1 MKMLIKGLT
10 TGVISMLLV
19 VSAHAEKLTMEQV
32 LQQVMDHYPSLKVAS
47 IQLERARQ
55 ETKKVESQ
63 LGWQLGSQAAFARD
77 MSTFGILSD
86 KLSLSANL
94 NKQLSSGDSIS
105 VNAAISEDD
114 AESSFS
120 PTTLPN
126 PSTSTNLD
134 LNYRMPLAKG
144 SDNPAYSQGLVQ
156 AEAGVVLAEAQKQ
169 AQYDQMASQ
178 IIELYL
184 AAAGTQARLN
194 NLQQSIQRSRRL
206 QAYIKDRYNLGVAEE
221 QDLLQVA
228 AQLRSS
234 EAEYHSLEMAWQ
246 QQLISMNR
254 LMGRT
259 WDKPF
264 EPVISTQ
271 AEDIE
276 VKNEQMLEQVKQH
289 SPALKNSLGRLKLA
303 DSAIASSRDAREDQ
317 MDLVMFIG
325 QKSLTGDV
333 VAGDYDESETVGGVR
348 FEFGHGMDKS
358 GFDAALY
365 QAQLDRNTA
374 LQEQKQAL
382 EDLQYDLSSLLAEIR
397 TGKIALEAFRKSV
410 SSEEAKMDEA
420 VERYRTGRTDTDQL
434 IQFESQLAGAELA
447 LELQRIELARRYNKL
462 GLLRGLLWNNIRIA
476 DYQPENGE
484 QQ

>member
-10 TGVISMLLV
+10 TGVISLLLV
-19 VSAHAEKLTMEQV
+19 VSAHAEKLTVEQV
-32 LQQVMDHYPSLKVAS
+32 LQQVMDHYPSIKVAS

-77 MSTFGILSD
+77 MSAFGILSD

-94 NKQLSSGDSIS
+94 SKQLSSGDSIS
-105 VNAAISEDD
+105 VNAAISDDD

-120 PTTLPN
+120 PALPN

-178 IIELYL
+178 IIELHL

-194 NLQQSIQRSRRL
+194 NIQQSIQRSRRL
-206 QAYIKDRYNLGVAEE
+206 QDYIKDRYNLGVAEE
-221 QDLLQVA
+221 QDLLQVK

-271 AEDIE
+271 AEDIKE
-276 VKNEQMLEQVKQH
+276 KNEQMLEQVKQH

-333 VAGDYDESETVGGVR
+333 VAGDYDESGTVGGVR

-374 LQEQKQAL
+374 LEEQKQAL
-382 EDLQYDLSSLLAEIR
+382 EDLQYDLYSLLAEIR
-397 TGKIALEAFRKSV
+397 TGKIALEAFSKSV
-410 SSEEAKMDEA
+410 SSEQAKLKEA

-462 GLLRGLLWNNIRIA
+462 GLLRGLLWNKIRLA

>member
-10 TGVISMLLV
+10 TGIFSLLLV
-19 VSAHAEKLTMEQV
+19 LSAHAEKLTMEQV

-94 NKQLSSGDSIS
+94 SKQLSSGDSIS
-105 VNAAISEDD
+105 VNAAISDDD

-120 PTTLPN
+120 PAFPN

-178 IIELYL
+178 IIELHL

-206 QAYIKDRYNLGVAEE
+206 EDYIKDRYNLGVAEE
-221 QDLLQVA
+221 QDLLQVK

-271 AEDIE
+271 ADDIE

-289 SPALKNSLGRLKLA
+289 SPALKNSLGQLKLA

-325 QKSLTGDV
+325 QKTLTGDV
-333 VAGDYDESETVGGVR
+333 VAGDYDESGTVGGLR

-365 QAQLDRNTA
+365 QAQLDRNAA

-382 EDLQYDLSSLLAEIR
+382 EDLQYDLFSLLAEIR
-397 TGKIALEAFRKSV
+397 TGKIALEAFKKSV
-410 SSEEAKMDEA
+410 SSEQAKLKEA

-462 GLLRGLLWNNIRIA
+462 GLLRGLLWSNIRLA

>member
-1 MKMLIKGLT
+1 MKMLIKGMA
-10 TGVISMLLV
+10 TGIFSMLLV
-19 VSAHAEKLTMEQV
+19 LSAHAEKLTMEQV
-32 LQQVMDHYPSLKVAS
+32 LQQVMDHYPSIKVAS

-94 NKQLSSGDSIS
+94 SRQLSSGDSIS
-105 VNAAISEDD
+105 VNAAISDDD

-120 PTTLPN
+120 PALPN

-184 AAAGTQARLN
+184 SAAGTQARLN

-206 QAYIKDRYNLGVAEE
+206 QDYIKDRYNLGVAEE
-221 QDLLQVA
+221 QDLLQVK

-271 AEDIE
+271 ADDIE

-289 SPALKNSLGRLKLA
+289 SPALKNSLGQLKLA

-325 QKSLTGDV
+325 QKTLTGDV
-333 VAGDYDESETVGGVR
+333 VAGDYDESGTVGGVR

-365 QAQLDRNTA
+365 QAQLDRNAA

-382 EDLQYDLSSLLAEIR
+382 EDLQYDLFSLLAEIR

-410 SSEEAKMDEA
+410 SSEQAKLKEA

-434 IQFESQLAGAELA
+434 IQFETQLAGAELA

-462 GLLRGLLWNNIRIA
+462 GLLRGLLWSNIRLA